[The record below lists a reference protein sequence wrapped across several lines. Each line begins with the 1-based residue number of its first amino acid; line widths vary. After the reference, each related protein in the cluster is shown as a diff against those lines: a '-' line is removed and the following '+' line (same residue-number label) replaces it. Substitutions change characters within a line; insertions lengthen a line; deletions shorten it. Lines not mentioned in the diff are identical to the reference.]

1 MGNYLIIGASTGI
14 GRALAQQL
22 AAAGHQVYGTYH
34 NHPMSNETGI
44 HYSSLNVLDESPDW
58 SFLPPQLDGLAYCV
72 GAIPLKPFP
81 RLALQA
87 FREDYELQVL
97 GAIKSIQAALPALK
111 ASGHGSIVLY
121 STVAVQTGFPF
132 HSIVSAS
139 KGALEGLVR
148 ALAAELAPTLR
159 VNAIAPS
166 LTDTPLA
173 QSLLGTPEKRD
184 QHASRHPLK
193 RVGQAEDLAHM
204 AAFLLGPQSTWIS
217 GQILHVD
224 GGMGAIK

>member
-1 MGNYLIIGASTGI
+1 MGNYAIIGASTGT

-22 AAAGHQVYGTYH
+22 AAQGHQVFGTYH
-34 NHPMSNETGI
+34 KHATEDQQGI
-44 HYSSLNVLDESPDW
+44 RYTALNVLEETTDW
-58 SFLPPQLDGLAYCV
+58 SFLPATLDGLAYCV

-87 FREDYELQVL
+87 FRDDYELQVL
-97 GAIKSIQAALPALK
+97 GAVKSIQAALPALK
-111 ASGHGSIVLY
+111 ASGSGSIVLY

-148 ALAAELAPTLR
+148 ALAAELAPSIR

-166 LTDTPLA
+166 LTETPLA

-184 QHASRHPLK
+184 QHAGKHPMK
-193 RVGQAEDLAHM
+193 RIGQPEDLAHM